1 MSDLNKIM
9 SLTVNNLAKE
19 QHEALKK
26 HVIKI
31 LHGVIN
37 DISHERYEDHSIPIG
52 RSPAGDDHGIDNDFI
67 DFSYNFEDSIDISEA
82 LETLQHLKNVAKGE

>member
-31 LHGVIN
+31 LQDVIN
-37 DISHERYEDHSIPIG
+37 DISHERYDKNSIPTEYCQ
-52 RSPAGDDHGIDNDFI
+52 SVEELGDGNDFI
-67 DFSYNFEDSIDISEA
+67 DFGYNCDYPLDICQVIRK
-82 LETLQHLKNVAKGE
+82 LKNLKNVAKGE